1 MDVYEKELLLENEAF
16 RYVMADE
23 RGRRVL
29 GSLLAYMGLFKAAD
43 AGSAP
48 RQAAAVGLLNN
59 MMAVDGDMAVKVV
72 TETLHRSV
80 DLNKKLEQE
89 EKEKE
94 NKQ

>member
-16 RYVMADE
+16 RYVLADE

-43 AGSAP
+43 ANAP
-48 RQAAAVGLLNN
+48 KQAAAVGLLNSI
-59 MMAVDGDMAVKVV
+59 MAVDGDMAVKVV
-72 TETLHRSV
+72 TETLQRSV
-80 DLNKKLEQE
+80 NLNKKLEQE